1 MLNSLK
7 QLWNILSALDKRKV
21 IYVLFLIM
29 GMAFIES
36 LGVISIMPF
45 LAVLSDPNIVQTN
58 ATLKI
63 FNNYFDF
70 KDTKHLVVVL
80 GTISLGIVIFS
91 TVFKIITQY
100 AVNRFA
106 SLQRHYFSSKLLKIY
121 LQQDY
126 KFFIERNSSNLAK
139 NILSEVDQLI
149 WTMILPTL
157 SMMSY
162 GIVLISMIAIL
173 LVYDPVMAISTA
185 SVLFAFYAIIY
196 LIVRKKLV
204 KIGVEFTEANQ
215 NRFQICQE
223 ALGGIKD
230 VIINNAKEGYI
241 EDFEKSSRIFAR
253 HIATRE
259 TLSQIPLNIIE
270 TVGYGCLIGLAII
283 LVLSDRNASEI
294 LPILGLYG
302 FAAYRMLPAAQH
314 IYRSL
319 AQLKFSQQVL
329 NVLYPEFK
337 IGYKEKDIENKK
349 ETNELIFNKTIKLEN
364 ITFGYKNNRVVIK
377 NFSME
382 LEKNTSL
389 GIVGKSGSGKSTLM
403 DIMLGLLKPQQGE
416 ILIDDIEINLD
427 DNTEWKNIIG
437 YVPQSI
443 YLADKSIA
451 ENIAFGISAD
461 EIDMDQVIYAAQQA
475 QIHDYISNQLPNGYN
490 EVIGERGIKLSGGQR
505 QRIGIAR
512 ALYKKPQV
520 LFMDEATSALDDETE
535 QLITQSITELNG
547 KITMVIIAHRKNTLQ
562 ECNKILSIK

>member
-1 MLNSLK
+1 MFKSLT
-7 QLWNILSALDKRKV
+7 QLWNILSKLDKRKV

-45 LAVLSDPNIVQTN
+45 LAVLSDSNIVNTN
-58 ATLKI
+58 PTLKF
-63 FNNYFDF
+63 FNHYFQF
-70 KDTKHLVVVL
+70 NDTKSLIVAL
-80 GTISLGIVIFS
+80 GSISLFIVVFS
-91 TVFKIITQY
+91 TIFKIITQY

-106 SLQRHYFSSKLLKIY
+106 SLQRHYFSTKLLKIY

-126 KFFIERNSSNLAK
+126 KFFIERNSSSLAK

-162 GIVLISMIAIL
+162 GIVLISMIGIL
-173 LVYDPVMAISTA
+173 LVYDPIMAIGTA
-185 SVLFAFYAIIY
+185 SVLFSFYAMIY
-196 LIVRKKLV
+196 WIVRKKLAQ
-204 KIGVEFTEANQ
+204 IGIEFTEANQ

-223 ALGGIKD
+223 TLSGIKD
-230 VIINNAKEGYI
+230 VIINDAKNGYI
-241 EDFEKSSRIFAR
+241 EEFEKSSRVFAR

-259 TLSQIPLNIIE
+259 TLSQIPLNIVE
-270 TVGYGCLIGLAII
+270 TVGYGCLIGLAIL
-283 LVLSDRNASEI
+283 LVLSDRDVSEI
-294 LPILGLYG
+294 LPVLGLYG

-337 IGYKEKDIENKK
+337 IDTKSHDSENK
-349 ETNELIFNKTIKLEN
+349 ESNQQLIFSKNLKLEN
-364 ITFGYKNNRVVIK
+364 ISFSYKNNREVIK
-377 NFSME
+377 NFSLE
-382 LEKNTSL
+382 IEKNTSI

-403 DIMLGLLKPQQGE
+403 DIMLGLLKPQHGTIFVDDVE
-416 ILIDDIEINLD
+416 IELENCKAWKEIV
-427 DNTEWKNIIG
+427 G

-443 YLADKSIA
+443 YLADKTII
-451 ENIAFGISAD
+451 ENIAFGVQND
-461 EIDMDQVIYAAQQA
+461 EINMEQVIHAAKQA
-475 QIHDYISNQLPNGYN
+475 QIHDFISQELSNGYY
-490 EVIGERGIKLSGGQR
+490 EIIGERGIKLSGGQR

-512 ALYKKPQV
+512 ALYKKPQI

-535 QLITQSITELNG
+535 HLITQSIAKLNG
-547 KITMVIIAHRKNTLQ
+547 QMTMVIIAHRLNTLAHVDK
-562 ECNKILSIK
+562 KIIL

>member
-1 MLNSLK
+1 MFKSLT
-7 QLWNILSALDKRKV
+7 QLWDILSPLDKRKV

-45 LAVLSDPNIVQTN
+45 LAVLSDPNIVNTN
-58 ATLKI
+58 PTLKF
-63 FNNYFDF
+63 FNHYFQF
-70 KDTKHLVVVL
+70 NDTKTLIVAL
-80 GTISLGIVIFS
+80 GSISLFIVVFS
-91 TVFKIITQY
+91 TIFKIITQY

-106 SLQRHYFSSKLLKIY
+106 SLQRHYFSTKLLKIY

-126 KFFIERNSSNLAK
+126 KFFIERNSSSLAK

-162 GIVLISMIAIL
+162 GIVLMSMIGIL
-173 LVYDPVMAISTA
+173 LVYDPIMAIGTA
-185 SVLFAFYAIIY
+185 SVLFSFYAMIY
-196 LIVRKKLV
+196 WIVRKKLAQ
-204 KIGVEFTEANQ
+204 IGIEFTEANQ

-223 ALGGIKD
+223 ALSGIKD
-230 VIINNAKEGYI
+230 VIINNAKDGYI
-241 EDFEKSSRIFAR
+241 QEFEKSSRIFAR

-259 TLSQIPLNIIE
+259 TLSQVPLNIVE
-270 TVGYGCLIGLAII
+270 TVGYGCLIGLAIL
-283 LVLSDRNASEI
+283 LVLSDRDVSEI
-294 LPILGLYG
+294 LPVLGLYG

-337 IGYKEKDIENKK
+337 INTQSRDLENKK
-349 ETNELIFNKTIKLEN
+349 SNQQLIFSKNLKLEN
-364 ITFGYKNNRVVIK
+364 ISFSYKNNREVIK
-377 NFSME
+377 KFSIE
-382 LEKNTSL
+382 IEKNTSI

-403 DIMLGLLKPQQGE
+403 DIMLGLLKPQQGR
-416 ILIDDIEINLD
+416 ILIDDVEIELENCKA
-427 DNTEWKNIIG
+427 WKEIVG

-443 YLADKSIA
+443 YLADKTII
-451 ENIAFGISAD
+451 ENIAFGVPNN
-461 EIDMDQVIYAAQQA
+461 EINMEQVIHAAKQA
-475 QIHDYISNQLPNGYN
+475 QIHDFISQELANGYY
-490 EVIGERGIKLSGGQR
+490 EMIGERGVKLSGGQR

-512 ALYKKPQV
+512 ALYKKPQI

-535 QLITQSITELNG
+535 HLITQSIAKLNG
-547 KITMVIIAHRKNTLQ
+547 QMTMVIIAHRLNTLAHVDK
-562 ECNKILSIK
+562 KIVL

>member
-1 MLNSLK
+1 MLKSLT
-7 QLWNILSALDKRKV
+7 QLWNILSKLDKRKV

-45 LAVLSDPNIVQTN
+45 LAVLSDPNIVNTN
-58 ATLKI
+58 PTLKF
-63 FNNYFDF
+63 FNHYFQF
-70 KDTKHLVVVL
+70 NDTKTLIVAL
-80 GTISLGIVIFS
+80 GSISLFIVVFS
-91 TVFKIITQY
+91 TIFKIITQY

-106 SLQRHYFSSKLLKIY
+106 SLQRHYFSTKLLKIY

-126 KFFIERNSSNLAK
+126 KFFIERNSSSLAK

-162 GIVLISMIAIL
+162 GIVLMSMIGIL
-173 LVYDPVMAISTA
+173 LVYDPIMAIGTA
-185 SVLFAFYAIIY
+185 SVLFSFYAMIY
-196 LIVRKKLV
+196 WIVRKKLAQ
-204 KIGVEFTEANQ
+204 IGIEFTEANQ

-223 ALGGIKD
+223 TLSGIKD
-230 VIINNAKEGYI
+230 VIINDAKNGYI
-241 EDFEKSSRIFAR
+241 EEFEKSSRVFAR

-259 TLSQIPLNIIE
+259 TLSQIPLNIVE
-270 TVGYGCLIGLAII
+270 TVGYGCLIGLAIL
-283 LVLSDRNASEI
+283 LVLSDRDVSEI
-294 LPILGLYG
+294 LPVLGLYG

-337 IGYKEKDIENKK
+337 IDTKSHDSENK
-349 ETNELIFNKTIKLEN
+349 ESNQQLIFSKNLKLEN
-364 ITFGYKNNRVVIK
+364 ISFSYKNNREVIK
-377 NFSME
+377 NFSLE
-382 LEKNTSL
+382 IEKNTSI

-403 DIMLGLLKPQQGE
+403 DIMLGLLKPQHGTIFVDDVE
-416 ILIDDIEINLD
+416 IELENCKAWKEIV
-427 DNTEWKNIIG
+427 G

-443 YLADKSIA
+443 YLADKTII
-451 ENIAFGISAD
+451 ENIAFGVRND
-461 EIDMDQVIYAAQQA
+461 EINMEQVIHAAKQA
-475 QIHDYISNQLPNGYN
+475 QIHDFISQELSNGYY
-490 EVIGERGIKLSGGQR
+490 EIIGERGIKLSGGQR

-512 ALYKKPQV
+512 ALYKKPQI

-535 QLITQSITELNG
+535 HLITQSIAKLNG
-547 KITMVIIAHRKNTLQ
+547 QMTMVIIAHRLNTLAHVDK
-562 ECNKILSIK
+562 KIIL

>member
-1 MLNSLK
+1 MLKSLI
-7 QLWNILSALDKRKV
+7 QLWNILSKLDKRKV

-45 LAVLSDPNIVQTN
+45 LAVLSDPNIVN
-58 ATLKI
+58 SNPTLKI
-63 FNNYFDF
+63 FNDYFDF
-70 KDTKHLVVVL
+70 KDTKSLIVVL
-80 GTISLGIVIFS
+80 GCISLVIVVFS
-91 TVFKIITQY
+91 TFFKIITQY
-100 AVNRFA
+100 AVNRFT
-106 SLQRHYFSSKLLKIY
+106 SLQRHYFSTKLLKIY

-162 GIVLISMIAIL
+162 GIVLVSMIGIL
-173 LVYDPVMAISTA
+173 LVYDPVMAIGTA
-185 SVLFAFYAIIY
+185 SVLFGFYAIIY
-196 LIVRKKLV
+196 FIVRKKLAQ
-204 KIGVEFTEANQ
+204 IGIEFTEANQ

-223 ALGGIKD
+223 ALSGIKD
-230 VIINNAKEGYI
+230 VIINDAKDGYI
-241 EDFEKSSRIFAR
+241 EEFEKSSRIFAR

-283 LVLSDRNASEI
+283 LVLSDRDVSEI
-294 LPILGLYG
+294 LPVLGLYG

-337 IGYKEKDIENKK
+337 IGYKEKYAQNTTSNQK
-349 ETNELIFNKTIKLEN
+349 LLFSKTIKLEN
-364 ITFGYKNNRVVIK
+364 ITFSYKNDRKVIE
-377 NFSME
+377 NFSLE

-403 DIMLGLLKPQQGE
+403 DIMLGLLKPQQGK
-416 ILIDDIEINLD
+416 IFIDDVQVDLENCV
-427 DNTEWKNIIG
+427 EWKELVG
-437 YVPQSI
+437 YVPQYI

-451 ENIAFGISAD
+451 ENIAFGVPIH
-461 EIDMDQVIYAAQQA
+461 EINMDQLIYAAQQS
-475 QIHDYISNQLPNGYN
+475 QIHEFITNELFHGYN
-490 EVIGERGIKLSGGQR
+490 EIIGERGVKLSGGQR

-512 ALYKKPQV
+512 ALYKKPQI

-535 QLITQSITELNG
+535 HLITQSIAKLNG
-547 KITMVIIAHRKNTLQ
+547 QITMVIIAHRLNTLA
-562 ECNKILSIK
+562 NVDKKIVL

>member
-1 MLNSLK
+1 MFKSLT

-45 LAVLSDPNIVQTN
+45 LAVLSDPNIVNTN
-58 ATLKI
+58 PTLKF
-63 FNNYFDF
+63 FNHYFQF
-70 KDTKHLVVVL
+70 NDTKTLIVAL
-80 GTISLGIVIFS
+80 GSISLFIVVFS
-91 TVFKIITQY
+91 TIFKIITQY

-106 SLQRHYFSSKLLKIY
+106 SLQRHYFSTKLLKIY

-126 KFFIERNSSNLAK
+126 KFFIERNSSSLAK

-162 GIVLISMIAIL
+162 GIVLMSMIGIL
-173 LVYDPVMAISTA
+173 LVYDPIMAIGTA
-185 SVLFAFYAIIY
+185 SVLFSFYAMIY
-196 LIVRKKLV
+196 WIVRKKLAQ
-204 KIGVEFTEANQ
+204 IGIEFTEANQ

-223 ALGGIKD
+223 ALSGIKD
-230 VIINNAKEGYI
+230 VIINNAKDGYI
-241 EDFEKSSRIFAR
+241 QEFEKSSRIFAR

-259 TLSQIPLNIIE
+259 TLSQVPLNIVE
-270 TVGYGCLIGLAII
+270 TVGYGCLIGLAIL
-283 LVLSDRNASEI
+283 LVLSDRDVSEI
-294 LPILGLYG
+294 LPVLGLYG

-337 IGYKEKDIENKK
+337 IDTQSRDLENKK
-349 ETNELIFNKTIKLEN
+349 SNQQLIFSKNLKLEN
-364 ITFGYKNNRVVIK
+364 ISFSYKNHREVIK
-377 NFSME
+377 NFSIE
-382 LEKNTSL
+382 IEKNTSI

-403 DIMLGLLKPQQGE
+403 DIMLGLLKPQQGR
-416 ILIDDIEINLD
+416 ILIDDVEIELENCKA
-427 DNTEWKNIIG
+427 WKEIVG

-443 YLADKSIA
+443 YLADKTII
-451 ENIAFGISAD
+451 ENIAFGVPNN
-461 EIDMDQVIYAAQQA
+461 EINMEQVIHAAKQA
-475 QIHDYISNQLPNGYN
+475 QIHDFISQELANGYY
-490 EVIGERGIKLSGGQR
+490 EMIGERGVKLSGGQR

-512 ALYKKPQV
+512 ALYKKPQI

-535 QLITQSITELNG
+535 HLITQSIAKLNG
-547 KITMVIIAHRKNTLQ
+547 QMTMVIIAHRLNTLAHVDK
-562 ECNKILSIK
+562 KIVL

>member
-1 MLNSLK
+1 MLKSLI
-7 QLWNILSALDKRKV
+7 QLWNILSKLDKRKV
-21 IYVLFLIM
+21 IYVLFLIV

-36 LGVISIMPF
+36 LGVMSIMPF
-45 LAVLSDPNIVQTN
+45 LAVLSDPNIVN
-58 ATLKI
+58 SNPTLKL
-63 FNNYFDF
+63 FNEYLDF
-70 KDTKHLVVVL
+70 NDTKKTIVVL
-80 GTISLGIVIFS
+80 GLISLGIVIFS
-91 TVFKIITQY
+91 TFFKVITQY

-106 SLQRHYFSSKLLKIY
+106 SLQRHYFSTKLLKIY

-157 SMMSY
+157 SMLSY
-162 GIVLISMIAIL
+162 GIVLVSMIGIL

-185 SVLFAFYAIIY
+185 SVLFVFYSIIY
-196 LIVRKKLV
+196 FIVRKKLAQ
-204 KIGVEFTEANQ
+204 IGIEFTEANQ

-223 ALGGIKD
+223 ALSGIKD
-230 VIINNAKEGYI
+230 VIINNAKDGYI
-241 EDFEKSSRIFAR
+241 EEFEKSSRIFAR

-283 LVLSDRNASEI
+283 LVLSDKDVSEI
-294 LPILGLYG
+294 LPVLGLYG
-302 FAAYRMLPAAQH
+302 FAAYRMLPAAQS

-337 IGYKEKDIENKK
+337 IGYKEKIIHNLNSDQTLN
-349 ETNELIFNKTIKLEN
+349 FSKTIKLEN
-364 ITFGYKNNRVVIK
+364 ITFSYNNDRKIIK

-382 LEKNTSL
+382 IEKNTSI

-403 DIMLGLLKPQQGE
+403 DIMLGLLKPQQGK
-416 ILIDDIEINLD
+416 IRIDDVEIELESCH
-427 DNTEWKNIIG
+427 EWRDIVG

-451 ENIAFGISAD
+451 ENIAFGIPID
-461 EIDMDQVIYAAQQA
+461 EINMDQVILAAQQA
-475 QIHDYISNQLPNGYN
+475 QIHEFINNDLPQGYN
-490 EVIGERGIKLSGGQR
+490 EIIGERGIKLSGGQR
-505 QRIGIAR
+505 QRVGIAR

-535 QLITQSITELNG
+535 RLITQSIAKLNG
-547 KITMVIIAHRKNTLQ
+547 QITMVIIAHRLNTLAYVDK
-562 ECNKILSIK
+562 KIVL

>member
-1 MLNSLK
+1 MLKSLI
-7 QLWNILSALDKRKV
+7 QLWNILSKLDKRKV
-21 IYVLFLIM
+21 IYVLFLIV

-36 LGVISIMPF
+36 LGVMSIMPF
-45 LAVLSDPNIVQTN
+45 LAVLSDPNIVN
-58 ATLKI
+58 SNPTLKL
-63 FNNYFDF
+63 FNEYLDF
-70 KDTKHLVVVL
+70 NDTKKTIVVL
-80 GTISLGIVIFS
+80 GLISLGIVIFS
-91 TVFKIITQY
+91 TFFKVITQY

-106 SLQRHYFSSKLLKIY
+106 SLQRHYFSTKLLKIY

-157 SMMSY
+157 SMLSY
-162 GIVLISMIAIL
+162 GIVLVSMIGIL

-185 SVLFAFYAIIY
+185 SVLFVFYSIIY
-196 LIVRKKLV
+196 FIVRKKLAQ
-204 KIGVEFTEANQ
+204 IGIEFTEANQ

-223 ALGGIKD
+223 ALSGIKD
-230 VIINNAKEGYI
+230 VIINNAKDGYI
-241 EDFEKSSRIFAR
+241 EEFEKSSRIFAR

-283 LVLSDRNASEI
+283 LVLSDKDVSEI
-294 LPILGLYG
+294 LPVLGLYG
-302 FAAYRMLPAAQH
+302 FAAYRMLPAAQS

-337 IGYKEKDIENKK
+337 IGYKEKIIHNLNSDQTLN
-349 ETNELIFNKTIKLEN
+349 FSKTIKLEN
-364 ITFGYKNNRVVIK
+364 ITFSYNNDRKIIK

-382 LEKNTSL
+382 IEKNTSI

-403 DIMLGLLKPQQGE
+403 DIMLGLLKPQQGK
-416 ILIDDIEINLD
+416 IRIDDVEIELESCH
-427 DNTEWKNIIG
+427 EWRDIVG

-451 ENIAFGISAD
+451 ENIAFGIPID
-461 EIDMDQVIYAAQQA
+461 EINMDQVILVAQQA
-475 QIHDYISNQLPNGYN
+475 QIHEFINNDLPQGYN
-490 EVIGERGIKLSGGQR
+490 EIIGERGIKLSGGQR
-505 QRIGIAR
+505 QRVGIAR

-535 QLITQSITELNG
+535 RLITQSIAKLNG
-547 KITMVIIAHRKNTLQ
+547 QITMVIIAHRLNTLAYVDK
-562 ECNKILSIK
+562 KIVL